1 MFRKLNIVGTLI
13 ECNRPGLFVRISAK
27 SWHQLSGTIWPRVS
41 PTRVEITQSR
51 RGTLRGQVDKTHDL
65 LCGLPT
71 LRVRHLSWHTHFY
84 IFHTKSTLA
93 TRQNPLTWFSKY
105 DVIHRSDSPPRR
117 KTNQVQRRTAQSALA
132 LLAFASLVKI
142 PAFQFSSKSS
152 VLQPLFS
159 SHRKIIY
166 SAPFCLNTSDPT
178 WVNLYVSILLISAVH
193 GPLHW
198 LSSSIFPCLYGRLS
212 VPVCWHPTK
221 SPLFSIYAGK
231 KALY

>member
-93 TRQNPLTWFSKY
+93 TRENPLTQLSDS
-105 DVIHRSDSPPRR
+105 DVIHRSGSPPRR
-117 KTNQVQRRTAQSALA
+117 KPTKCNVGLWGTVCLGTLSIRLTCEVSCFPIFL
-132 LLAFASLVKI
+132 KI
-142 PAFQFSSKSS
+142 I
-152 VLQPLFS
+152 S
-159 SHRKIIY
+159 SH
-166 SAPFCLNTSDPT
+166 TS
-178 WVNLYVSILLISAVH
+178 
-193 GPLHW
+193 
-198 LSSSIFPCLYGRLS
+198 
-212 VPVCWHPTK
+212 
-221 SPLFSIYAGK
+221 
-231 KALY
+231 